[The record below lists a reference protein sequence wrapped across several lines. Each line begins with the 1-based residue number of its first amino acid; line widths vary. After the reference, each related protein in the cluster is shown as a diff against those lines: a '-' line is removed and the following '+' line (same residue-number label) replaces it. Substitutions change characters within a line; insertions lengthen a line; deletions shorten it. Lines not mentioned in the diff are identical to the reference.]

1 MSTLPALLRLR
12 RRVVMRFAIPR
23 PVVTRSI
30 MLLVSVAMLALT
42 LISLAGMSVSVLVV
56 ESTRGS
62 ASAINIAGSLRRYT
76 HRVANL
82 IAVDALS
89 GRVETARVAAAV
101 HDFEHQLEHPA
112 LMRFIERA
120 PGELFAATYRGVHA
134 SWYRSLKPRI
144 EALGRQPGPPPAE
157 QVEFLLDEVDAFV
170 EQLNTLVAVLEHDTE
185 TRIHD
190 LRFILGLAIAVTL
203 LVVIIA
209 LFMLHRALMRPLN
222 GLLDAAR
229 RIAGGDF
236 GVRVDYTGED
246 ELGRVGRAFNLM
258 ADELAKHYF
267 LLEQRVADK
276 TEELQRSNRSLELLY
291 HAIARLY
298 QSPTAVEAY
307 EATLR
312 DIDRVAGLEG
322 SFVCIEPRHGGPAT
336 VVASSMGPCPD
347 RTVRG
352 DEACNACRAASSGDG
367 VALHSPALLRF
378 PLRDREHHYGML
390 RLSLPDG
397 ARLEDW
403 QRQLVDALSRHMG
416 MALGAARR
424 SEQERLLA
432 LQEER
437 SVIARELH
445 DSLAQALSYM
455 KIQVSL
461 LQPVLADP
469 ACNAQAAPILADL
482 REGINAAYRQLRE
495 LLVSFRLGLSADLPT
510 LIQDAV
516 REYGTRGGVEIALD
530 VDLGQCQLSPNQEVH
545 VLQIVREALSNMVRH
560 AKARTA
566 RVTLLGAAD
575 GEVRLTVEDDG
586 SGIGEPPKDS
596 HNHHGL
602 SIMRERARSMGG
614 DIEILPIDGQ
624 GTSVRVCFRAA
635 SSVATSAADV
645 RIPQGDASA

>member
-1 MSTLPALLRLR
+1 MRL
-12 RRVVMRFAIPR
+12 AIPR
-23 PVVTRSI
+23 PVVRRSI
-30 MLLVSVAMLALT
+30 MLLVAVAMLTLT
-42 LISLAGMSVSVLVV
+42 LISLAGMSASMLVV

-82 IAVDALS
+82 IAVDALN
-89 GRVETARVAAAV
+89 GRFETARVAAAMR
-101 HDFEHQLEHPA
+101 DFEQQLEHPA
-112 LMRFIERA
+112 LLRFIERA
-120 PGELFAATYRGVHA
+120 PGELFAATYRGVSA
-134 SWYRSLKPRI
+134 SWYQSLKPRI
-144 EALGRQPGPPPAE
+144 EALGSLSGPPPSE
-157 QVEFLLDEVDAFV
+157 QVELLLNEVDAFV
-170 EQLNTLVAVLEHDTE
+170 DQLNTLVAVLEHDTE

-190 LRFILGLAIAVTL
+190 LRFILGVAIAVTV

-209 LFMLHRALMRPLN
+209 LFMLHRALLLPLN

-236 GVRVDYTGED
+236 GVRVAYTGED
-246 ELGRVGRAFNLM
+246 ELGRVGNAFNLM
-258 ADELAKHYF
+258 ADELAEYYRS
-267 LLEQRVADK
+267 LEQRVADK
-276 TEELQRSNRSLELLY
+276 TAELQRSNRSLELLY

-312 DIDRVAGLEG
+312 DIDRVAGLQG

-336 VVASSMGPCPD
+336 VVASSIGPCPD
-347 RTVRG
+347 RAARG
-352 DEACNACRAASSGDG
+352 EAACNACRAASGGDG
-367 VALHSPALLRF
+367 LALHNPALLRF
-378 PLRDREHHYGML
+378 PLRDRAHHYGML
-390 RLSLPDG
+390 RLALPDG
-397 ARLEDW
+397 VRLEDW
-403 QRQLVDALSRHMG
+403 QRQLVEALSRHMG

-516 REYGTRGGVEIALD
+516 REYGTRGGVDIALD
-530 VDLGQCQLSPNQEVH
+530 VDLGYCLLSPNQEVH

-560 AKARTA
+560 ARARTA
-566 RVTLLGAAD
+566 RVVLRGEAD
-575 GEVRLTVEDDG
+575 GEVCLSVEDDG
-586 SGIGEPPKDS
+586 SGIGAPPADS

-602 SIMRERARSMGG
+602 AIMRERARSMGG
-614 DIEILPIDGQ
+614 EIEIAPMDEH
-624 GTSVRVCFRAA
+624 GTRVCVRFRAA
-635 SSVATSAADV
+635 TGAAAPAMGV
-645 RIPQGDASA
+645 RDEQGDSSA

>member
-1 MSTLPALLRLR
+1 MSLVRTLGERLM
-12 RRVVMRFAIPR
+12 MRLAIPR
-23 PVVTRSI
+23 PLVRRSI

-42 LISLAGMSVSVLVV
+42 LISLAGMSASVLVV

-62 ASAINIAGSLRRYT
+62 ASAINVAGSLRRYA

-89 GRVETARVAAAV
+89 GRLETARVAAAV
-101 HDFEHQLEHPA
+101 REFEDQLEHPA

-120 PGELFAATYRGVHA
+120 PGELFAATYRGVNA
-134 SWYRSLKPRI
+134 SWHQSLKPRV
-144 EALGRQPGPPPAE
+144 EALGAQPGSPPIE
-157 QVEFLLDEVDAFV
+157 QVELLLNEVDAFV

-190 LRFILGLAIAVTL
+190 LRFILGVAIAVTL

-209 LFMLHRALMRPLN
+209 LFLLHRALLQPLN

-236 GVRVDYTGED
+236 GVRVGYTGED
-246 ELGRVGRAFNLM
+246 ELGRVGSAFNLM
-258 ADELAKHYF
+258 ADELAKHYHS
-267 LLEQRVADK
+267 LEQRVADK
-276 TEELQRSNRSLELLY
+276 TSELQRSNRSLELLY

-336 VVASSMGPCPD
+336 VVASSVGPCPD
-347 RTVRG
+347 RTARG
-352 DEACNACRAASSGDG
+352 DEACNACRAASAGDG
-367 VALHSPALLRF
+367 LALHNPALLRF

-390 RLSLPDG
+390 RLALPDG
-397 ARLEDW
+397 VRLEDW
-403 QRQLVDALSRHMG
+403 QRQLVEALSRHMG

-469 ACNAQAAPILADL
+469 ARSAQAAPILADL

-495 LLVSFRLGLSADLPT
+495 LLVSFRLGLSADLAT

-530 VDLGQCQLSPNQEVH
+530 VDLGHCRLSPNQEVH

-560 AKARTA
+560 ARARTA
-566 RVTLLGAAD
+566 RVALHGAAD
-575 GEVRLTVEDDG
+575 GEVCLAVEDDG
-586 SGIGEPPKDS
+586 SGIGAPPADS
-596 HNHHGL
+596 YNHHGL
-602 SIMRERARSMGG
+602 AIMSERARSMGG
-614 DIEILPIDGQ
+614 EIEIAPMDEH
-624 GTSVRVCFRAA
+624 GTRVCVRFRAA
-635 SSVATSAADV
+635 TAVAALVADV
-645 RIPQGDASA
+645 RSEHGDSST

>member
-1 MSTLPALLRLR
+1 MGQTLGKRLM
-12 RRVVMRFAIPR
+12 MRFAIPR
-23 PVVTRSI
+23 PVVRRSI
-30 MLLVSVAMLALT
+30 MLLVSVAMLSLT

-82 IAVDALS
+82 IAVDALG
-89 GRVETARVAAAV
+89 GRFETERVASAMR
-101 HDFEHQLEHPA
+101 DLERQLEHPA

-120 PGELFAATYRGVHA
+120 PGELFAATYRGVTA
-134 SWYRSLKPRI
+134 SWHLSLKPRI
-144 EALGRQPGPPPAE
+144 EALGSLAGPPPSD
-157 QVEFLLDEVDAFV
+157 QVELLLNEVDAFV

-190 LRFILGLAIAVTL
+190 LRFILGVAIAVTI

-209 LFMLHRALMRPLN
+209 LFMLHRALLRPLN

-236 GVRVDYTGED
+236 GVRVRYTGED
-246 ELGRVGRAFNLM
+246 ELGRVGSGFNLM
-258 ADELAKHYF
+258 ADELAKHYHS
-267 LLEQRVADK
+267 LEQRVADK
-276 TEELQRSNRSLELLY
+276 TVELQRSNRSLELLY

-298 QSPTAVEAY
+298 QSPTSVEAY

-312 DIDRVAGLEG
+312 DIDRVAGLQG
-322 SFVCIEPRHGGPAT
+322 SFVCIESRHGGPAK
-336 VVASSMGPCPD
+336 VIASSIGPCPD
-347 RTVRG
+347 RAAG
-352 DEACNACRAASSGDG
+352 GEEACNACRSASGGDG
-367 VALHSPALLRF
+367 LALHNPALLRF

-390 RLSLPDG
+390 RLSLSDG
-397 ARLEDW
+397 VRLEDW
-403 QRQLVDALSRHMG
+403 QRQLVEALSRHMG

-469 ACNAQAAPILADL
+469 ARSAQAAPILADL

-516 REYGTRGGVEIALD
+516 REYGTRGGVDIALD
-530 VDLGQCQLSPNQEVH
+530 VHLGPCLLSPNQEVH

-560 AKARTA
+560 AKARAA
-566 RVTLLGAAD
+566 RVALHGAAD
-575 GEVRLTVEDDG
+575 GEVCLIVEDDG
-586 SGIGEPPKDS
+586 SGLGAPPADLR
-596 HNHHGL
+596 NHHGL
-602 SIMRERARSMGG
+602 AIMRERTRSMGG
-614 DIEILPIDGQ
+614 EIEIASMDEH
-624 GTSVRVCFRAA
+624 GTRVRVRFRAA
-635 SSVATSAADV
+635 TGVATPAADV
-645 RIPQGDASA
+645 RSEFGDSSA

>member
-1 MSTLPALLRLR
+1 
-12 RRVVMRFAIPR
+12 MRFAIPR
-23 PVVTRSI
+23 PVVRRSI
-30 MLLVSVAMLALT
+30 MLLVAVAMLALT
-42 LISLAGMSVSVLVV
+42 LISLAGMSASMLVV

-62 ASAINIAGSLRRYT
+62 ASVINIAGSLRRYT

-82 IAVDALS
+82 IAVDAMS
-89 GRVETARVAAAV
+89 GRFETARVAAAV
-101 HDFEHQLEHPA
+101 QDFETQLAHPA
-112 LMRFIERA
+112 LLRFVERA
-120 PGELFAATYRGVHA
+120 PGELFAATYRGVSA
-134 SWYRSLKPRI
+134 SWHQSLKPRI
-144 EALGRQPGPPPAE
+144 EALDRYPAAPAAADVE
-157 QVEFLLDEVDAFV
+157 QLLVEVDAFV

-185 TRIHD
+185 TRIQD

-209 LFMLHRALMRPLN
+209 LFMLYRALLRPLQ
-222 GLLDAAR
+222 GLLEAAR

-236 GVRVDYTGED
+236 GVRVDYTGDD
-246 ELGRVGRAFNLM
+246 ELGRVGSSFNLM
-258 ADELAKHYF
+258 ADELAKHYHS
-267 LLEQRVADK
+267 LEQRVADK
-276 TEELQRSNRSLELLY
+276 TAELQRSNRSLELLY

-322 SFVCIEPRHGGPAT
+322 SFVCIEPRHGGAAT
-336 VVASSMGPCPD
+336 VIASSIGPCPD
-347 RTVRG
+347 RSVRG
-352 DEACNACRAASSGDG
+352 EEACVACRDASGGHG
-367 VALHSPALLRF
+367 VALHNPALLRF

-390 RLSLPDG
+390 RLALPDG
-397 ARLEDW
+397 VRLEDW
-403 QRQLVDALSRHMG
+403 QRQLVEALSRHMG

-469 ACNAQAAPILADL
+469 ARSAQAAPILADL

-495 LLVSFRLGLSADLPT
+495 LLVSFRLGLAADLPT

-516 REYGTRGGVEIALD
+516 SEYGTRGGVDIALE
-530 VDLGQCQLSPNQEVH
+530 VQLGSCLLSPNQEVH

-560 AKARTA
+560 AGARHA
-566 RVTLLGAAD
+566 RVALCGADD
-575 GEVRLTVEDDG
+575 GQVRLTVEDDG
-586 SGIGEPPKDS
+586 AGIGEPPVDAR
-596 HNHHGL
+596 NHHGL
-602 SIMRERARSMGG
+602 AIMRERARSIGG
-614 DIEILPIDGQ
+614 ELDIAAVEQ
-624 GTSVRVCFRAA
+624 GGTRVCVRFVAA
-635 SSVATSAADV
+635 TGVAAAVAD
-645 RIPQGDASA
+645 DASAAGGVRS